1 VFNTIGP
8 HPSTAPL
15 KVEKKTLG
23 QASISSFFNHRATIN
38 EDIGMITPESIKN
51 VYTSYAV
58 QRKNVWNG
66 NPMRTSLS
74 RNDESSV
81 SPSPEHHNSILVPAS
96 STSKCCMHK
105 ESRET
110 KESFP
115 T

>member
-1 VFNTIGP
+1 
-8 HPSTAPL
+8 
-15 KVEKKTLG
+15 
-23 QASISSFFNHRATIN
+23 
-38 EDIGMITPESIKN
+38 MITPESIKN

-66 NPMRTSLS
+66 NAMRNSLS

-81 SPSPEHHNSILVPAS
+81 SPSPEHQNSILVPAS
-96 STSKCCMHK
+96 STSKCCTLN

>member
-15 KVEKKTLG
+15 KIEKKTLG

-105 ESRET
+105 ESRKT

>member
-1 VFNTIGP
+1 MFNTIGP

-15 KVEKKTLG
+15 KLEKKTLG

-74 RNDESSV
+74 RNEESSV

-96 STSKCCMHK
+96 SSSKCCMHK

>member
-1 VFNTIGP
+1 VFNTLGP
-8 HPSTAPL
+8 PPSTAPL
-15 KVEKKTLG
+15 RVEKKTLG
-23 QASISSFFNHRATIN
+23 EGSISSFFNHRATIN
-38 EDIGMITPESIKN
+38 EEVGMISPENIKN

-74 RNDESSV
+74 RNDESSL
-81 SPSPEHHNSILVPAS
+81 SPSPEHQNSILVPATS
-96 STSKCCMHK
+96 SSKCRIHN

>member
-15 KVEKKTLG
+15 NLEKKTLG